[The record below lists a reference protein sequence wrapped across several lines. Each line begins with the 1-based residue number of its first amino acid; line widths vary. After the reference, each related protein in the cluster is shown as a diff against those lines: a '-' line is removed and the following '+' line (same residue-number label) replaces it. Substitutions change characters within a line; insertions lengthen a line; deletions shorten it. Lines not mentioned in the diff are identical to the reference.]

1 MSERVVDSKRILE
14 RLRKIER
21 QLRELAK
28 KA

>member
-1 MSERVVDSKRILE
+1 MSERVVDPKRILD